1 MKLAA
6 RKDRPKITVMDSE
19 NPRKSLSA
27 AST

>member
-6 RKDRPKITVMDSE
+6 RKDKPKMTVMDNE